1 MAESEEGLLGI
12 RSFRVAGHRVDPPM
26 LRVTIDGKAARLE
39 PRSMQLLV
47 YLARHAGRVISRAE
61 LEEKVWGTVVGDEAL
76 TNSISKLRRIFG
88 DDARA
93 PRFIETLPKT
103 GYRFLAQVDWEPE
116 KTRPSEEGVTPARAR
131 SLWPRFRNTAIV
143 LAILAVLV
151 VVLVGG
157 RALLPGKPTGGPDT
171 QAMVREKPAIAILP
185 FENFGLRPAE
195 DYFAN
200 GITVDLITD
209 LARYPQ
215 LLVIAPGSVFSYRGG
230 DPDGSQLSR
239 ELNVDYVV
247 RGSVQRQEERV
258 RINVQLIQAAGERA
272 LWAVRYEGELGGV
285 FAFQENVI
293 DGLLSALSVN
303 PLPDT
308 ESFPGRHPVGS
319 PEAYDLFLRGLEAYG
334 RLTPDSNQ
342 TAKALYEEAIAL
354 APDFARA
361 IAGLALA
368 HARDAIDGWTATPDE
383 SLARAESLAA
393 RAEAINPSIPQVHFV
408 VGQVAL
414 FRGRFELALAATRR
428 AIALSPNYADAYAL
442 LGWTLNYSG
451 ESDEAIAA
459 LETAARLNPIIPA
472 PYSVLLGEI
481 RFSQGDYAA
490 AIAEFRRTL
499 SINPVHMRARMWLI
513 AALAETGDA
522 DELEWQVEELLS
534 SHPGFSLRMLDYTFP
549 FRDVS
554 LRDRAM
560 RLLQE
565 AGLPD

>member
-1 MAESEEGLLGI
+1 MAESEAGLLGI

-47 YLARHAGRVISRAE
+47 YLASHAGRVISRAE

-103 GYRFLAQVDWEPE
+103 GYRFLAQVSWEPE
-116 KTRPSEEGVTPARAR
+116 TSRPGEEGITPARAR
-131 SLWPRFRNTAIV
+131 SLWPRFRKTAIV

-157 RALLPGKPTGGPDT
+157 RILLPSKPTGGPDT

-230 DPDGSQLSR
+230 DPDASQLSR
-239 ELNVDYVV
+239 ELDVDYVV
-247 RGSVQRQEERV
+247 RGSVQRQQDRV

-293 DGLLSALSVN
+293 DGLLSALNVN
-303 PLPDT
+303 PLSDT
-308 ESFPGRHPVGS
+308 ESFPGRHPVES

-334 RLTPDSNQ
+334 RRTPDSNQ

-368 HARDAIDGWTATPDE
+368 HARDAIDGWTATPEE
-383 SLARAESLAA
+383 SLARAEVLAA

-408 VGQVAL
+408 AGQVAL

-428 AIALSPNYADAYAL
+428 AIARSPNYADAYAL
-442 LGWTLNYSG
+442 LAWALNFSG
-451 ESDEAIAA
+451 DSDEAIAA
-459 LETAARLNPIIPA
+459 LETAMRLNPIIPA
-472 PYSVLLGEI
+472 PYSEILGEI

-490 AIAEFRRTL
+490 AIGEFRRTL
-499 SINPVHMRARMWLI
+499 FINPAHMRARMWLI

-522 DELEWQVEELLS
+522 DELEWQVEELLNS
-534 SHPGFSLRMLDYTFP
+534 NPGFSLRMLDYTFP
-549 FRDVS
+549 FRDGS
-554 LRDRAM
+554 LRERVM